1 MLEFV
6 YVFLLAFLLT
16 LFETIIPMNKKCHP
30 EDFGFKITKPITQYL
45 KNNLNLNNNL
55 ALINSL
61 IQILFLIY
69 IIVQYLLGNIPLL
82 YKSLILLTYR
92 QICGFITKMPI
103 PDDFKELESDQDIPP
118 KNHNFFF
125 HYSGHTFILVLIG
138 LDMITRYNKQKTTLI
153 ITFTTLYIL
162 QTLRL
167 LATRGHYSI
176 DISNATVLAYLVHHS
191 KFFNL

>member
-1 MLEFV
+1 MLEFI
-6 YVFLLAFLLT
+6 YAFLLA
-16 LFETIIPMNKKCHP
+16 LFETITPMNKNCHP

-45 KNNLNLNNNL
+45 KNNLILNNNL

-61 IQILFLIY
+61 LQVGLIFY
-69 IIVQYLLGNIPLL
+69 IIIQFIFSNTILL

-103 PDDFKELESDQDIPP
+103 PNDFKELESKQDIPS

-125 HYSGHTFILVLIG
+125 HYSGHTFILVLVG
-138 LDMITRYNKQKTTLI
+138 LDMITKYNKDKTTLI
-153 ITFTTLYIL
+153 IIFSTLYIL

-176 DISNATVLAYLVHHS
+176 DISNGTVLAYLVHYS
-191 KFFNL
+191 NFL

>member
-1 MLEFV
+1 MSA
-6 YVFLLAFLLT
+6 FLLA
-16 LFETIIPMNKKCHP
+16 LFETITPMNKNCHP

-45 KNNLNLNNNL
+45 KNNLVINNKL

-61 IQILFLIY
+61 IQVGFLFY
-69 IIVQYLLGNIPLL
+69 IITQFIFSNTTLFYKALLLF
-82 YKSLILLTYR
+82 TYR

-125 HYSGHTFILVLIG
+125 HYSGHTFILVLVA
-138 LDMITRYNKQKTTLI
+138 LDMISRYNKHKTTLI
-153 ITFTTLYIL
+153 IIFTTLYIL

-176 DISNATVLAYLVHHS
+176 DISNATVLAYLVHYSH
-191 KFFNL
+191 FF

>member
-1 MLEFV
+1 MLEFI
-6 YVFLLAFLLT
+6 YAFMSAFLLA
-16 LFETIIPMNKKCHP
+16 LFETITPMNKKCYP

-61 IQILFLIY
+61 IQVGFLFY
-69 IIVQYLLGNIPLL
+69 IIIQFIFSNTTLFYKALLLF
-82 YKSLILLTYR
+82 TYR

-125 HYSGHTFILVLIG
+125 HYSGHTFILVLVA
-138 LDMITRYNKQKTTLI
+138 LDMISRYNKHKTTLI
-153 ITFTTLYIL
+153 IIFTTLYIL

-176 DISNATVLAYLVHHS
+176 DISNATVLAYLVHYSH
-191 KFFNL
+191 FF